1 MSATKCQTNLACDVY
16 FFFFFSNEMKVSP
29 LQTLPGQRRH
39 MAPPRAPF
47 LLLAQST
54 GRGVDC
60 CSPVSPSNRK
70 SLHQVCAAELW
81 MSKNMPVACPGIESL
96 TTTGA
101 WLLSLVPLI
110 QQDVWG
116 KSHISHVYLMQ
127 YEYGVA

>member
-1 MSATKCQTNLACDVY
+1 MCIFL
-16 FFFFFSNEMKVSP
+16 FFSNEMKVSP

-47 LLLAQST
+47 LLLARST

-70 SLHQVCAAELW
+70 SLHQVCAAELCIP
-81 MSKNMPVACPGIESL
+81 KYMPVACPSIQSL

-110 QQDVWG
+110 QQDEWG
-116 KSHISHVYLMQ
+116 TSHMSQMFT
-127 YEYGVA
+127 